1 VVHKG
6 ISIQKTVLIMNLKY
20 VLMAGL
26 ILLVAGCNNNSTGEF
41 TTVTVKEVEQV
52 AGYTYLLVKS
62 KGPEYWV
69 AVPTMDANTGDTY
82 HYQGGM
88 QMEDFYSKE
97 LDRTFE
103 KVIFLETLFSGKA
116 GTTQAAAQEMTPG
129 SSTKVKKSEV
139 TVEAGEG
146 TVSISAL
153 FADPGSYEGKVVRV
167 KGEVTKYNPA
177 IMERNWVHIQDGTEH
192 EGKFDLTATSI
203 ESFEV
208 GSIVTLEGVLAV
220 NRDFG
225 YGYSY
230 EILLE
235 TATAVE

>member
-1 VVHKG
+1 M
-6 ISIQKTVLIMNLKY
+6 MNLKY
-20 VLMAGL
+20 LLMAGL
-26 ILLVAGCNNNSTGEF
+26 ILLVAGCNNNSTGDF
-41 TTVTVKEVEQV
+41 TNVTVKEVEQV
-52 AGYTYLLVKS
+52 AGYTYLLVKN

-69 AVPTMDANTGDTY
+69 AVPTMNANPGDTY

-88 QMEDFYSKE
+88 LMEDFHSKE

-103 KVIFLETLFSGKA
+103 KVIFLETLFTGKE
-116 GTTQAAAQEMTPG
+116 GTTQAVQEMTPG
-129 SSTKVKKSEV
+129 SSTIIEKSEV
-139 TVEAGEG
+139 VVKAGEG
-146 TVSISAL
+146 TVAISDL
-153 FADPGSYEGKVVRV
+153 YADPGSFEGKVVRV
-167 KGEVTKYNPA
+167 KGEVTKFNPA
-177 IMERNWVHIQDGTEH
+177 IMERNWVHVQDGTEH

-208 GSIVTLEGVLAV
+208 GSIVILEGVLAV

>member
-1 VVHKG
+1 
-6 ISIQKTVLIMNLKY
+6 MNLKY
-20 VLMAGL
+20 LLMAGL
-26 ILLVAGCNNNSTGEF
+26 ILLVAGCNNNSTGDF
-41 TTVTVKEVEQV
+41 TNVTVKEVEQV
-52 AGYTYLLVKS
+52 AGYTYLLVKN

-69 AVPTMDANTGDTY
+69 AVPTMNANPGDTY

-88 QMEDFYSKE
+88 LMEDFHSKE

-103 KVIFLETLFSGKA
+103 KVIFLETLFTGKE
-116 GTTQAAAQEMTPG
+116 GTTQAVQEMTPG
-129 SSTKVKKSEV
+129 SSTIIEKSEV
-139 TVEAGEG
+139 VVKAGEG
-146 TVSISAL
+146 TVAISDL
-153 FADPGSYEGKVVRV
+153 YADPGSFEGKVVRV
-167 KGEVTKYNPA
+167 KGEVTKFNPA
-177 IMERNWVHIQDGTEH
+177 IMERNWVHVQDGTEH

-208 GSIVTLEGVLAV
+208 GSIVILEGVLAV